1 MVLLDSSFLI
11 AYYNQTDIHHKK
23 SFEIMK
29 EIGSGEYGQPIIP
42 DSVFNEVV
50 NVLFNRL
57 KNHSMVVKVCEDIL
71 SFTTIFHSNELLFKE
86 SWKIF
91 KEQSDFTKL
100 SFTDCSIIALMKKE
114 NIKKIAT
121 FDKDFSKI
129 KGIEII
135 N

>member
-1 MVLLDSSFLI
+1 MENKMVLLDSSFLI

-57 KNHSMVVKVCEDIL
+57 KNHSMVVKVC
-71 SFTTIFHSNELLFKE
+71 
-86 SWKIF
+86 
-91 KEQSDFTKL
+91 
-100 SFTDCSIIALMKKE
+100 
-114 NIKKIAT
+114 
-121 FDKDFSKI
+121 
-129 KGIEII
+129 
-135 N
+135 